1 MMKVWGKSEYGYYAY
16 YISIATILLAIAEFG
31 TPNVFRRNYTDTES
45 HTKKEVY
52 SSLYVLRLLFIT
64 PIALTFLGLGWYYN
78 SLFFI
83 YYSLV
88 TVIISFRLN
97 EYKLE
102 MNSENKFISKM
113 KSLIYLFGLIT
124 KVTAI
129 YNGATLETIG
139 LITLIEH
146 CLFTLAFIKRTG
158 FDFKFNMLK
167 KDLLKAFFYT
177 SAAFASTYIIAL
189 LGGKIYTLLV
199 FNVLGSEETAVFAF
213 STRMLEILLV
223 PTQVFPVVI
232 IPLLMKSTLSRDIL
246 YTHINRA
253 FSYLY
258 LGITI
263 CSVFVLPI
271 ILPYIIDGTENIVQF
286 LPLYCLTL
294 VFSLGNTLAG
304 VYFISLNYNKILI
317 YRSLGL
323 LISNLSTGLLFMEL
337 WGLLGTIYSI
347 IFSFFIV
354 DIVGAV
360 FSLACRKEYRFR
372 LAGFLKPWLLLKS
385 ILNLSETFRHSN
397 KS

>member
-1 MMKVWGKSEYGYYAY
+1 MKVWGKSEYGYYAY

-64 PIALTFLGLGWYYN
+64 PIALTFLGIAWYYD

-83 YYSLV
+83 YYSLI

-102 MNSENKFISKM
+102 INSENKFISKM
-113 KSLIYLFGLIT
+113 KSLIYLFGLII
-124 KVTAI
+124 KVFAI
-129 YNGATLETIG
+129 YNGASLETIG

-146 CLFTLAFIKRTG
+146 CLFTLAFIKKTG

-167 KDLLKAFFYT
+167 KDLIKTFLYT
-177 SAAFASTYIIAL
+177 SSAFASTYIIAL

-232 IPLLMKSTLSRDIL
+232 IPLLMKSILNRDIL
-246 YTHINRA
+246 YTHINRV

-258 LGITI
+258 LGITLFSI
-263 CSVFVLPI
+263 LILPI

-323 LISNLSTGLLFMEL
+323 LISNLSTGLLFMEW
-337 WGLLGTIYSI
+337 WGLLGIIYSI
-347 IFSFFIV
+347 IFSFCII
-354 DIVGAV
+354 DIIGAV
-360 FSLACRKEYRFR
+360 FSLACRKEYRSR
-372 LAGFLKPWLLLKS
+372 LAGFLKPWLLFKS
-385 ILNLSETFRHSN
+385 ILKLSETFSRNN